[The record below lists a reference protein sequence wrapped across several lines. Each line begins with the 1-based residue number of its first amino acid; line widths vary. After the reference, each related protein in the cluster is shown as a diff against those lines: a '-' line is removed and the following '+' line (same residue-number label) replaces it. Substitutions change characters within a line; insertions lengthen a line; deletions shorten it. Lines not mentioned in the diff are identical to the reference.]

1 MTVPIDRS
9 LRLPES
15 EYFPPPDR
23 SAAADLEVVAWA
35 RQGREEGYREL
46 MHRYQRRVYALMRR
60 MIGDREE
67 ARDLT
72 QEAFGK
78 AFRAFQSHPP
88 ERKFSAWILRIAN
101 HTAIDYLRRKE
112 LTPLPLDDPPDV
124 TPSGT
129 LKLTAIQL
137 SNRSESPTPGSD
149 AREVAAAL
157 EQAIKRLRG
166 KYRRCLMLR
175 YVEER
180 SYDDIAETLGLPLGT
195 VKSHLHRGRK
205 ELKKMLGDL
214 LESSPS
220 DSSPA
225 PA

>member
-1 MTVPIDRS
+1 MTVPVDRS

-78 AFRAFQSHPP
+78 AFRALEHHPP
-88 ERKFSAWILRIAN
+88 ERNVSAWIFRIAN

-129 LKLTAIQL
+129 LKPAAIQL
-137 SNRSESPTPGSD
+137 SNRSDSPTPGSD

-157 EQAIKRLRG
+157 EQAIKRVRG
-166 KYRRCLMLR
+166 KYRRCLVLR
-175 YVEER
+175 YLEER
-180 SYDDIAETLGLPLGT
+180 SHDDIAETLGLPLGT

-205 ELKKMLGDL
+205 ELKEMLGDL
-214 LESSPS
+214 PDASGP
-220 DSSPA
+220 DPA
-225 PA
+225 STPV

>member
-1 MTVPIDRS
+1 M
-9 LRLPES
+9 
-15 EYFPPPDR
+15 
-23 SAAADLEVVAWA
+23 ADPRQDIRDATDQEVVAQA
-35 RQGREEGYREL
+35 RLGREAAYREL
-46 MHRYQRRVYALMRR
+46 VRRYERPIFSLIYR
-60 MIGDREE
+60 MVRDRELAE
-67 ARDLT
+67 DLS
-72 QEAFGK
+72 QETFVK
-78 AFRAFQSHPP
+78 AFHAFQSHPP
-88 ERKFSAWILRIAN
+88 ERKFSAWILRIAH

>member
-1 MTVPIDRS
+1 MS
-9 LRLPES
+9 S
-15 EYFPPPDR
+15 PPDR
-23 SAAADLEVVAWA
+23 SAATDLEMVAWA
-35 RQGREEGYREL
+35 RMGREEGYREL

-78 AFRAFQSHPP
+78 AFRAFGSHPP
-88 ERKFSAWILRIAN
+88 ERNFSAWIRRIAK
-101 HTAIDYLRRKE
+101 HTAIDYLRQKE
-112 LTPLPLDDPPDV
+112 LTPEPLDDLPDL

-175 YVEER
+175 YLEER
-180 SYDDIAETLGLPLGT
+180 SHDDIAETLGLPLGT

>member
-9 LRLPES
+9 VPLPES
-15 EYFPPPDR
+15 EYIRQADL
-23 SAAADLEVVAWA
+23 SAATDLEMVAWA
-35 RQGREEGYREL
+35 RMGREDGYREL

-88 ERKFSAWILRIAN
+88 ERNFSAWIRRIAK
-101 HTAIDYLRRKE
+101 HTAIDYLRQKE
-112 LTPLPLDDPPDV
+112 LTPEPLDDPPDV

-137 SNRSESPTPGSD
+137 SNRSDSPTPGSD

-166 KYRRCLMLR
+166 KYRRCVMLR

-180 SYDDIAETLGLPLGT
+180 SHDDIAETLGLPLGT

-214 LESSPS
+214 LESSGSGRASKPV
-220 DSSPA
+220 
-225 PA
+225 

>member
-1 MTVPIDRS
+1 MS
-9 LRLPES
+9 
-15 EYFPPPDR
+15 PPPDR

-78 AFRAFQSHPP
+78 AFRAFGSHPP
-88 ERKFSAWILRIAN
+88 ERNFSAWIRRIAK
-101 HTAIDYLRRKE
+101 HTAIDYLRQKE
-112 LTPLPLDDPPDV
+112 LTPEPLDDLPDV

-137 SNRSESPTPGSD
+137 SNRSESTTSGPD
-149 AREVAAAL
+149 ARKVAAAL

-214 LESSPS
+214 LESSAS

>member
-1 MTVPIDRS
+1 MS
-9 LRLPES
+9 S
-15 EYFPPPDR
+15 PPDR
-23 SAAADLEVVAWA
+23 SAATDLEMVAWA
-35 RQGREEGYREL
+35 RMGREEGYREL

-78 AFRAFQSHPP
+78 AFRAFGSHPP
-88 ERKFSAWILRIAN
+88 ERNFSAWIRRIAH
-101 HTAIDYLRRKE
+101 HTAIDYLRQKE
-112 LTPLPLDDPPDV
+112 LTPEPLDDLPDV

-166 KYRRCLMLR
+166 KYRRCVMLR

-180 SYDDIAETLGLPLGT
+180 SHDDIAETLGLPLGT

-214 LESSPS
+214 LESSGSGRASKPV
-220 DSSPA
+220 
-225 PA
+225 